1 MPPVG
6 ALIAGAATAVGSA
19 YTAVTGFFAGLGAI
33 GTAVGNLALSLGLSY
48 VASILFR
55 PDQPKPSDG
64 QVEVKQ
70 AVPSRFWHYGRVKVA
85 GPLAFYESRDGSLFK
100 LVMLSCRPV
109 DAIEQVFMNDNAV
122 VLRGDGAVIGGS
134 PTVGGSGEYYAY
146 IDQSLGD
153 ENQAASPRLAGN
165 FPGQWTADHRLR
177 GTAYLVGQFMAP
189 PVEYFQSAY
198 PNGEPVLSAVLRG
211 CRLWDPRTGQTVW
224 SDNAALAVL
233 DYLTS
238 PDGYARPAARV
249 DMASFAAYA
258 NLCDE
263 PVNGQRRYRIA
274 TTVDMTEARKDV
286 LQRLLEACD
295 ATLHMA
301 PNGQISIRGGQWQ
314 APTVTIDADAGHI
327 LSADFSPPGAMDRYN
342 ELVIQYREP
351 ALGHVENEGTP
362 WEDPADMAASGQI
375 ISQQLNLFQVPS
387 QSQAR
392 RLAKIRMARENA
404 DWTAE
409 IVTNLAGLNC
419 IGERIIQLRWPE
431 LSIDS
436 PFWVE
441 GVELSPDITTVNLK
455 LRSASQAS
463 YSWSPEEEGTSTVI
477 PPDTSPSYDL
487 TPPDFILAEG
497 PSRSIVATWT
507 PSSALNREYHF
518 QYRNTATGDWIDMP
532 VALTRDRATASNTV
546 AGQTYAVRGNVRAGP
561 QAVGPWSVERII
573 QISPAEEPEEE

>member
-6 ALIAGAATAVGSA
+6 ALIAGAASAVGSA
-19 YTAVTGFFAGLGAI
+19 YAAVTGFFAGLGAI

-85 GPLAFYESRDGSLFK
+85 GPLAFYESRDGILFK
-100 LVMLSCRPV
+100 LVMLSSRPI
-109 DAIEQVFMNDNAV
+109 DAIEQVFMNDIAV
-122 VLRGDGAVIGGS
+122 PIGPGGEVTAGS
-134 PTVGGSGEYYAY
+134 TVGGHGEYYAF
-146 IDQSLGD
+146 IDRFQGLPD
-153 ENQAASPRLAGN
+153 QTASVRLMNHFAE
-165 FPGQWTADHRLR
+165 WTPAHRLR
-177 GTAYLVGQFMAP
+177 GTAYLLGAFQAP
-189 PVEYFQSAY
+189 AIEYFQSAY
-198 PNGEPVLSAVLRG
+198 PNGEPALSATVRG
-211 CRLWDPRTGQTVW
+211 VHLWDPRTNLSGW

-233 DYLTS
+233 DYLIHA
-238 PDGYARPAARV
+238 DGYARPAARI

-263 PVNGQRRYRIA
+263 MVNGQRRYRIA

-351 ALGHVENEGTP
+351 ALGLVENEATP
-362 WEDPADMAASGQI
+362 WEDPSDIAALGQI
-375 ISQQLNLFQVPS
+375 ISQRLDLFQVPS

-419 IGERIIQLRWPE
+419 IGERVIRLRWPE
-431 LSIDS
+431 LSIDA

-441 GVELSPDITTVNLK
+441 GVELSPDITTVSLK

-463 YSWSPEEEGTSTVI
+463 YSWSSDEEGTSTSV

-487 TPPDFILAEG
+487 TPPDFILAQGDG
-497 PSRSIVATWT
+497 PSIVATWT
-507 PSSALNREYHF
+507 PAQALNREYRF
-518 QYRNTATGDWIDMP
+518 EYRNESSQEWSEMP
-532 VALTRDRATASNTV
+532 VAETRDRATTTSII
-546 AGQTYAVRGNVRAGP
+546 AGQTYVVRGRTAAGP
-561 QAVGPWSVERII
+561 QAVGAWSSEKTIAI
-573 QISPAEEPEEE
+573 EEGA